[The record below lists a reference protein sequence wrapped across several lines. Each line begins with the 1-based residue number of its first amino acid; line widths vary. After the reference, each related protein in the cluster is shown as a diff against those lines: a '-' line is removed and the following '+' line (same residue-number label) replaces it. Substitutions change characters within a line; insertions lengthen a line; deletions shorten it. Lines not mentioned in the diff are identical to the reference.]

1 MVIYLHKCCLA
12 PSELLLILGLTFPA
26 LPPQIPLPPTLH
38 NRVRFPNNSIYPV
51 RSIGII
57 LHKLLSKP
65 FPESPIL
72 QYCWDPHLQTSD
84 HDQLST
90 PLTSSGKRYLHSI
103 LSQIRSKALW
113 RASIYHVT
121 SFETLCLSPDGCWL
135 SLVFIRFG
143 LLCFLIHRDVR
154 ASLWPSPH
162 STSWAICPKRL
173 LGRAVKPS
181 GTELPSILKTPKPFW
196 AMPS

>member
-1 MVIYLHKCCLA
+1 MGSGFAKSSSLGFKILRIPFIGIHIDGLLPLGRPYPQLLLHRFPWIIAVRKPSLLIPRYLLLMFIDATFC
-12 PSELLLILGLTFPA
+12 LLILDCIFKLVIA
-26 LPPQIPLPPTLH
+26 I
-38 NRVRFPNNSIYPV
+38 RFP
-51 RSIGII
+51 
-57 LHKLLSKP
+57 P
-65 FPESPIL
+65 F
-72 QYCWDPHLQTSD
+72 
-84 HDQLST
+84 
-90 PLTSSGKRYLHSI
+90 LTSSGKRYLHSI